1 MKKGAA
7 VAALVAAV
15 AASVAAAAAFRRDNS
30 PASLPTAVVTRT
42 TFVDFLQL
50 RGEIRPV
57 RSVVLTAPSAGS
69 DLQIVELAPNG
80 AKVAAGDVVVTFDPT
95 TQQRTLETKQS
106 ELKQAQSEIER
117 TEAEQRRRVASAQSE
132 LEEAAKALARARLEL
147 RGNEL
152 RPRIDAENFVLA
164 ASNAEEHVR
173 ELGKKV
179 EGERMAAQA
188 DVAIAR
194 QKRDKAQYDV
204 NDTQRIIG
212 SLQVRAPMAGSISLL
227 PNFRAGGPGSR
238 SQPEFKRGDRAW
250 FGAAIAEL
258 PDLTEIQLNARVDE
272 ADRGRVQ
279 IGSGV
284 RVRVDAVPDREL
296 TGSLKDI
303 SVVAKPD
310 FTTWPPVRNFDVV
323 VAVSDADARLRSGMS
338 ASARVELD
346 RLAAVLVVPAGA
358 VFQRGAASVVFVPAR
373 GGEFEARPVTV
384 LRRGRDQVAIAAG
397 VNEGE
402 RVALKEPG
410 QEDARK

>member
-1 MKKGAA
+1 MKKGVA
-7 VAALVAAV
+7 VLALVAVV
-15 AASVAAAAAFRRDNS
+15 ALSVAAAAALRRDTGS
-30 PASLPTAVVTRT
+30 PSLPTALVART

-69 DLQIVELAPNG
+69 DLQIVELATNG
-80 AKVAAGDVVVTFDPT
+80 AKVAAGDVVVTFDAT

-106 ELKQAQSEIER
+106 ELKQAESEISR
-117 TEAEQRRRVASAQSE
+117 TEAELSRRVASAQSE
-132 LEEAAKALARARLEL
+132 VAEAKKALARAQLEVQ
-147 RGNEL
+147 GNEL
-152 RPRIDAENFVLA
+152 RPRIDAENFVIAL
-164 ASNAEEHVR
+164 SNAEEHVR
-173 ELGKKV
+173 ELEKKV
-179 EGERMAAQA
+179 DGERMAAQA

-204 NDTQRIIG
+204 TDTERIIG
-212 SLQVRAPMAGSISLL
+212 SLQVRAPIAGSISLL

-258 PDLTEIQLNARVDE
+258 PDLTEIQLTARVDE

-296 TGSLKDI
+296 TGAMRDI

-323 VAVSDADARLRSGMS
+323 VSLSDADARLRSGMS

-346 RLAAVLVVPAGA
+346 RLASLLVVPTGA
-358 VFQRGAASVVFVPAR
+358 VFQRGPATVVYVAHR
-373 GGEFEARPVTV
+373 GAFESRTV
-384 LRRGRDQVAIAAG
+384 SILRRGRDQIAIASG

-402 RVALKEPG
+402 RVALREPE
-410 QEDARK
+410 QEGAQK